1 MKGHWQRF
9 KVILPYLPDG
19 SRSYMIR
26 YVIVSC
32 LLTLLDVAALMLL
45 ALSLS
50 SMMAGNTVTIPII
63 QVAVDSDGYVWL
75 LVIVSVLI
83 LLKSSLSLLQQWFAT
98 RRFTEFEL
106 VLGLRLFDSYIG
118 APWVERLARSSSTLV
133 RMADVG
139 VSALVGGLIMPI
151 IAVPAMVVS
160 TVLILVTLFIMQP
173 LTAVISIVYLGGIAL
188 LLAFVLSKK
197 TLEAGHVNQRY
208 SYKVASLMTDMV
220 GALKEITLRNK
231 FDEVAEEV
239 RRNRKHSTRARANLQ
254 FLGGIP
260 RFVMD
265 GALVGGF
272 LLVGAIS
279 YLVDG
284 TISAAIGAVV
294 MFAVTS
300 MRLIPALIGYQ
311 TTINT
316 LNGNTA
322 QVQAVIRDLRV
333 SDRYRASTEHLGKQ
347 PLEHD
352 PEELTLDNVT
362 FTYPSRDEPAVS
374 KVSMSIKAGSR
385 VGIVGESGS
394 GKSTLVDIIL
404 GLLIPQEGTIKVD
417 GQDIT
422 DVMADWRSRVGYV
435 PQDVSLFDGTIAQ
448 NVALTWQGEIDQ
460 EKVVDCLKR
469 AQMWKA
475 VQERPGGLNATV
487 GERGIALSGGQRQRL
502 GIARALYADPYI
514 LIMDEAT
521 SALDTKTESKVTKAL
536 TSLHGD
542 VTVISIAHRL
552 STVKDADELFYMED
566 SFVLAHGT
574 FDEVVSSVPNF
585 REQATL
591 AGLVAQGELRDS

>member
-1 MKGHWQRF
+1 
-9 KVILPYLPDG
+9 
-19 SRSYMIR
+19 MIR

-50 SMMAGNTVTIPII
+50 SMMAGNTVTIPIVRWEI
-63 QVAVDSDGYVWL
+63 DSDGYVWL
-75 LVIVSVLI
+75 LVVVSILI

-118 APWVERLARSSSTLV
+118 APWVDRLARSSSTLV
-133 RMADVG
+133 RMADIG
-139 VSALVGGLIMPI
+139 VAALIGGLIMPI
-151 IAVPAMVVS
+151 IAMPATVVS

-173 LTAVISIVYLGGIAL
+173 LTAVISIFYLGGIAL

-197 TLEAGHVNQRY
+197 TNEAGRVNQRY

-239 RRNRKHSTRARANLQ
+239 RRNRQHSTRARANIQ

-260 RFVMD
+260 KFVMD

-272 LLVGAIS
+272 LLVGVIS
-279 YLVDG
+279 FLVDG
-284 TISAAIGAVV
+284 TLSAAVGAVV

-300 MRLIPALIGYQ
+300 MRLIPSLITYQ

-316 LNGNTA
+316 LNANTA
-322 QVQAVIRDLRV
+322 QVQAIIRDLR
-333 SDRYRASTEHLGKQ
+333 SADQYRANTEHLGKE
-347 PLEHD
+347 PLRQD
-352 PEELTLDNVT
+352 PAELVLDGVT
-362 FTYPSRDEPAVS
+362 FTYPSREEPAVS
-374 KVSMSIKAGSR
+374 NVSMTVKAGTR
-385 VGIVGESGS
+385 IGIVGESGS

-404 GLLIPQEGTIKVD
+404 GLLVPQEGTIKVD

-448 NVALTWQGEIDQ
+448 NVALTWQGEVDQ
-460 EKVVDCLKR
+460 DKVIECLKR

-521 SALDTKTESKVTKAL
+521 SALDTKTESKVTQAL
-536 TSLHGD
+536 TSLHGE

-574 FDEVVSSVPNF
+574 FDEVVKNVPNF

-591 AGLVAQGELRDS
+591 AGLLADTGTI